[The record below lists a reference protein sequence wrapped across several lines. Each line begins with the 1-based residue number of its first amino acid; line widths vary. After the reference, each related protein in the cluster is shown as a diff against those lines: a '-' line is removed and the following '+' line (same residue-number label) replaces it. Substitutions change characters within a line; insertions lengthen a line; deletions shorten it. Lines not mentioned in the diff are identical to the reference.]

1 MENNMKSVTLSFD
14 NAANR
19 DQFIKAINNLAT
31 NDTQFGKMMAK
42 AIKTARFDAEIRQDD
57 ERVCSLWVSGQKIM
71 EGQFADIENKFGME
85 CDAHSA
91 SVAIKEMRNGTWV
104 DIRKRNI
111 QPR

>member
-1 MENNMKSVTLSFD
+1 MKSVTLLFE

-19 DQFIKAINNLAT
+19 DQFMKAIGNLAV

-42 AIKTARFDAEIRQDD
+42 AIKTARFDAEVKQEN

-71 EGQFADIENKFGME
+71 EGKFADIENKFGLE

-91 SVAIKEMRNGTWV
+91 SVAIKEMKNGAWV